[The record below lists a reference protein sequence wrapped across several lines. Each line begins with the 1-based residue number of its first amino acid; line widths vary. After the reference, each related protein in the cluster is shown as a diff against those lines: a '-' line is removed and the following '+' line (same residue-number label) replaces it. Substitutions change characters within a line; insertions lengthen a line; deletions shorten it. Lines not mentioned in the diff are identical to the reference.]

1 MRKTIDYF
9 EDDVQLQQINQLKVV
24 QVNTA
29 YNIILIYIALLM
41 FLPFLTYL
49 LFFLNLEHKI
59 AKKLLLLVE
68 VQQMLF
74 LFYRQHSVLS
84 NLTSINIV
92 WIVYKTLDCL
102 IIF

>member
-49 LFFLNLEHKI
+49 LFFLNFEYET
-59 AKKLLLLVE
+59 AKEFFLLIE
-68 VQQMLF
+68 VQQMLL
-74 LFYRQHSVLS
+74 LFYRQHSFLS